1 MDVPVDTL
9 PDLLAPGL
17 RVVFVGINPSSYS
30 AARGHYFARKT
41 SRFWPSFSRSRLSA
55 PVRLG
60 LGRDQL
66 GPEDDRELPRF
77 GFGFTDVVKTP
88 SSNAAAL
95 RPADFARW
103 APDLPRRL
111 AAARPAVLCFHGT
124 MAFRPFRRW
133 GLGLPDRARP
143 APPASGHPAPGT
155 RLAPVPAGYPAAG
168 SGTRPKDGWGYPAPG
183 TRLGPQPETLDGA
196 RIFVVPNPSPANAHV
211 TPAEQVA
218 WYDQVADFVEQIG

>member
-30 AARGHYFARKT
+30 AARGHYFARRT

-55 PVRLG
+55 PVRRG

-133 GLGLPDRARP
+133 GLGLPDRAI
-143 APPASGHPAPGT
+143 A
-155 RLAPVPAGYPAAG
+155 
-168 SGTRPKDGWGYPAPG
+168 
-183 TRLGPQPETLDGA
+183 LGPQPETLDRA
-196 RIFVVPNPSPANAHV
+196 RVFVVPNPSPANAHV

-218 WYDQVADFVEQIG
+218 WYDRVADFVKQIG

>member
-1 MDVPVDTL
+1 MGAPGATL
-9 PDLLAPGL
+9 PDLLGPDL
-17 RVVFVGINPSSYS
+17 KVVFVGINPSSYS
-30 AARGHYFARKT
+30 AARGHYFARKQ
-41 SRFWPSFSRSRLSA
+41 SRFWPAFSRSCLSA
-55 PVRLG
+55 PIRLA

-77 GFGFTDVVKTP
+77 GFGFTDVVKLP

-103 APDLPRRL
+103 APDLARRL
-111 AAARPAVLCFHGT
+111 APARPAVVCFHGT

-133 GLGLPDRARP
+133 ALGQPDRVLELGAQP
-143 APPASGHPAPGT
+143 E
-155 RLAPVPAGYPAAG
+155 
-168 SGTRPKDGWGYPAPG
+168 
-183 TRLGPQPETLDGA
+183 RLGRA

-218 WYDQVADFVEQIG
+218 WYDRLADFVAQIG